1 MPPAT
6 RYSVM
11 DPSVRRCS
19 GRIRRVDAVFAGLDA
34 FLTAGWA
41 ADGGYVKSAVG
52 RTADIARADPN
63 LVVHRPVTAQLRIRE
78 DPPMSAAPIR
88 HDVVRRPL
96 MYGAE
101 RRVIAAE
108 LAAECGGVVH
118 RLALAQHGIDRF
130 GIRRRGRGRPLVQGW
145 SAYRRGGFT
154 GARCGCS
161 AVASRVGERRRCT
174 TGRSE
179 RARRERDDRLR
190 PGGHR
195 RVRPGA
201 EPASSRGRRPI
212 ASAPPSCSDRDVRRA
227 SSSGGTCHDP
237 RGAVGGE

>member
-1 MPPAT
+1 
-6 RYSVM
+6 
-11 DPSVRRCS
+11 
-19 GRIRRVDAVFAGLDA
+19 
-34 FLTAGWA
+34 
-41 ADGGYVKSAVG
+41 
-52 RTADIARADPN
+52 
-63 LVVHRPVTAQLRIRE
+63 
-78 DPPMSAAPIR
+78 MSAAPIR

-145 SAYRRGGFT
+145 
-154 GARCGCS
+154 
-161 AVASRVGERRRCT
+161 
-174 TGRSE
+174 
-179 RARRERDDRLR
+179 
-190 PGGHR
+190 
-195 RVRPGA
+195 
-201 EPASSRGRRPI
+201 
-212 ASAPPSCSDRDVRRA
+212 RA